1 MRDILFVIL
10 ERVTMK
16 RSEIREQLFKVLF
29 QAEFYPP
36 ENLEAQFD
44 IYTQEIPNAKESELE
59 YMRHKFLDLVAHL
72 EDIDQAINDV
82 TEGWT
87 TSRMGKVELTIL
99 RLAYYEIK
107 YDEEVP
113 DRVAVNEAVEL
124 AKQFGRDDS
133 SSFVNGVLKKF
144 L

>member
-1 MRDILFVIL
+1 
-10 ERVTMK
+10 MK